1 MVRVCNPST
10 QEAEAERCNIKECLS
25 TREFKANLGDVA
37 KVCLKMEKETK
48 EAWSGAAPVLGGW
61 RQEDQEG
68 KAILGSIGSSK
79 PARAMGDHVTYKP
92 TSQTKGNISG

>member
-48 EAWSGAAPVLGGW
+48 EAWSGAAPV
-61 RQEDQEG
+61 DQEG
-68 KAILGSIGSSK
+68 KVILGSIGRSK

-92 TSQTKGNISG
+92 TSQTKGNRRKWLG